1 MHTHRRINSP
11 FEASAH
17 DGERSV
23 GPSVP
28 PIQDSPSR
36 AGAWAA
42 AAANGPAGA
51 RYFIHSLAKTK
62 AERRVGGLCRD
73 AHMTTHH
80 GDRAVTDDHDSEHTS
95 AEETQE
101 TPCPLRV
108 PTPRPPMAS
117 SLVHACAF
125 GAATAESGSD
135 ERFCRRYNQRK
146 HLEKVAQEIAAALS
160 GPQGTVKIV
169 LSTRPPSEAA
179 QSANESLEHQRFHGL
194 VRLSLH
200 GPGVPTCRPA
210 VICTL
215 NSKELVLLGGPELQ
229 TKLLTVPRAHI
240 DVRTEAG
247 LDHVF
252 SIGFA
257 RNPELWN
264 QIQSARLKGNRK
276 YVPTSEQPDT
286 RVFLPLSNKSARDSW
301 LEVLVRFKVATI
313 GWTSSTSCGSF
324 SSSESDSKPDFR
336 RVQAALDPS
345 AEYIQQLQEVQSTK
359 IQMDRDFL
367 DNIRQY
373 TFAATETPPNLGC
386 GIHARGRRLAL
397 NNALPLVIWLP
408 E

>member
-1 MHTHRRINSP
+1 M
-11 FEASAH
+11 A
-17 DGERSV
+17 
-23 GPSVP
+23 
-28 PIQDSPSR
+28 
-36 AGAWAA
+36 
-42 AAANGPAGA
+42 
-51 RYFIHSLAKTK
+51 
-62 AERRVGGLCRD
+62 
-73 AHMTTHH
+73 THH
-80 GDRAVTDDHDSEHTS
+80 GSCVLTESSDDGNKCSHD
-95 AEETQE
+95 EESHE
-101 TPCPLRV
+101 TVCPLRG
-108 PTPRPPMAS
+108 PTLHPPVA
-117 SLVHACAF
+117 SLVRAYAS
-125 GAATAESGSD
+125 GPDAAESGSD

-286 RVFLPLSNKSARDSW
+286 RVFIHLSHKSARDSW